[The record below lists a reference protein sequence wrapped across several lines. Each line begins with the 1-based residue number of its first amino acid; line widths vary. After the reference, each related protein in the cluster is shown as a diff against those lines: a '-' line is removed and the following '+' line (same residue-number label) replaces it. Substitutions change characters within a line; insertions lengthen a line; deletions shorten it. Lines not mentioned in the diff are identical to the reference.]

1 MLKKSIALLIMIVL
15 VMSSCTKIKPV
26 SDTDENGR
34 YILPEKL
41 LKLTV
46 WNLSEFEEDKSDADD
61 VSDVLKE
68 KTNVTVSKIFGNN
81 GKIWT
86 DRLAQL
92 VMDGQLPNLVN
103 AADGEGM
110 VQFLKLDKIKK
121 VYKLTEEEIKQYAPE
136 LWKRTPEKYWEYL
149 KNADGDIIGIPYD
162 LPTGEEYINSEYGD
176 DIFPCDGKCLWIRD
190 DILKD
195 FYPEA
200 KSWDETAALEGDFLG
215 DVMLDVH
222 ITTTE
227 EYIHFLYDIANG
239 GYTSQNGKKVFAFGY
254 CEKNGISDMNMLG
267 ADMYGYKKRDIFTS
281 WKEDKINFML
291 DDEIIYNAFKT
302 QNQMIYDGIIDGGSI
317 YDTEKEYVAKVFDGR
332 YAIISPGMNGEAI
345 NKILEENGSGFRYRP
360 FLTNITSEYT
370 PYKTK
375 RIFGG
380 AICIL
385 NNLNAAQV
393 HQVLNWINA
402 WYGEGVEPVGN
413 PAAKDD
419 NTENRFKF
427 SPDSPH
433 ISMME
438 EKPTADI
445 KNSMYAAIPEVTE
458 LLNDRDDIERN
469 LIRFLMKSPD
479 EFDAK
484 WNEFIEDVH
493 KIADISAMEQKMTD
507 AALK

>member
-1 MLKKSIALLIMIVL
+1 MFKKSIAMLCMIVL
-15 VMSSCTKIKPV
+15 ILPSCTKIKPV
-26 SDTDENGR
+26 SDTDENGG

-46 WNLSEFEEDKSDADD
+46 WDLSDSAEDKSGGD
-61 VSDVLKE
+61 VASEQLKE
-68 KTNVTVSKIFGNN
+68 KTNVTVSKIFGND

-110 VQFLKLDKIKK
+110 IQFLKLDKIKK
-121 VYKLTEEEIKQYAPE
+121 VYKLTEDEIKQYAPE
-136 LWKRTPEKYWEYL
+136 LWKKTPEKYWEYL

-162 LPTGEEYINSEYGD
+162 LPTGDEYINSEYD
-176 DIFPCDGKCLWIRD
+176 DIFPQNGKCLWIRD

-195 FYPEA
+195 FYPGA
-200 KSWDETAALEGDFLG
+200 KSWNEITSLDGDFLG
-215 DVMLDVH
+215 DRILDVP

-227 EYIHFLYDIANG
+227 EYIHFLYEIVNG
-239 GYTSQNGKKVFAFGY
+239 GYTSQSGKKVFAFGY
-254 CEKNGISDMNMLG
+254 CEKNGISDINMLG

-281 WKEDKINFML
+281 WKDDKINFML
-291 DDEIIYNAFKT
+291 DDEIIYNTFKT

-317 YDTEKEYVAKVFDGR
+317 YDTEKEYTAKVFDGR
-332 YAIISPGMNGEAI
+332 YAIISPGMNGEEI
-345 NKILEENGSGFRYRP
+345 NKTLEENGSGFGYRP

-393 HQVLNWINA
+393 HQVLNWINT
-402 WYGEGVEPVGN
+402 WYSEEVDTTVNQEDVY
-413 PAAKDD
+413 
-419 NTENRFKF
+419 TENRLKF
-427 SPDSPH
+427 SPDSIH
-433 ISMME
+433 TSITE

-445 KNSMYAAIPEVTE
+445 KSSMYAAIPEVTE
-458 LLNDRDDIERN
+458 LLNSKNNIETDVKR
-469 LIRFLMKSPD
+469 LLVKSPD
-479 EFDAK
+479 EFDVK
-484 WNEFIEDVH
+484 WNEFIEDVYE
-493 KIADISAMEQKMTD
+493 ITDISAMEQKMTD
-507 AALK
+507 AAIK